1 MRIVAAALTLA
12 LLSGC
17 ATTRPGEDRL
27 AAQDPL
33 EGFNRGVWAFN
44 TAADTVLVRPTTTVY
59 RTVTPRP
66 ARRGLSR
73 LLANLSEP
81 FSAVNNVLQGKPG
94 RAGRNIERF
103 LVNSTIGVGGLAD
116 HASEF
121 GIEPAEEDF
130 GQTLGAWGANGG
142 PYLVLPLLG
151 PSTMRDAVGSGVGM
165 LANPYRVAIRESDVS
180 NAVKY
185 GETGAEIIII
195 RSDLMDS
202 GADAFLKTS
211 LDPYAAA
218 RSAYLQRRRA
228 QIRDLEN
235 DPTGSAVDELSSDP
249 QPDDVSTGDAAEP
262 ATNN

>member
-44 TAADTVLVRPTTTVY
+44 SAADTVLLRPTTTVY
-59 RTVTPRP
+59 RTVAPRP

-165 LANPYRVAIRESDVS
+165 LANPYRVAIRESNVS
-180 NAVKY
+180 NALKY

-195 RSDLMDS
+195 RSDLTES

-218 RSAYLQRRRA
+218 RSAFLQRRRA

-249 QPDDVSTGDAAEP
+249 QPDDVSTGDSAEP